1 MRCFITSHGTYTKE
15 PSVSPEIHKKKKEDP
30 NSEFR
35 EAFMV
40 GKTFTISSHPI
51 LRNEIKI
58 LDFAHPY
65 ELMYEKILG
74 ALERT
79 TYQQLRR

>member
-1 MRCFITSHGTYTKE
+1 M
-15 PSVSPEIHKKKKEDP
+15 
-30 NSEFR
+30 
-35 EAFMV
+35 A

-58 LDFAHPY
+58 LDFAHLY

-74 ALERT
+74 TLERT
-79 TYQQLRR
+79 TYQQLRRWNEPSDHQGLDVILQSTSW